1 MLARAAKVP
10 EQCGLTPIFG
20 GVRYSDYSDLIEGTL
35 GEKLVSGYIA
45 CFSAMLLNA
54 VRGIPPGERLEI
66 AFAEQLVHQGYNCI
80 AMHALQNVSTD
91 EMRLPDGRPKLANWR
106 SVPKGATPLTEIG
119 DYFAYA
125 LFQVWKDPKSLK
137 SSLCKPILDAYG
149 GEGFGA
155 ILTRSKVREIVGMGV
170 MLYAIDEARRL
181 VKKMEDQ
188 GFGAFDKAMHSIL
201 RADPKQIEA
210 AMEAEKREREEKRK
224 TKKQP
229 SASDNA
235 SGDEG

>member
-1 MLARAAKVP
+1 
-10 EQCGLTPIFG
+10 
-20 GVRYSDYSDLIEGTL
+20 
-35 GEKLVSGYIA
+35 
-45 CFSAMLLNA
+45 
-54 VRGIPPGERLEI
+54 
-66 AFAEQLVHQGYNCI
+66 
-80 AMHALQNVSTD
+80 
-91 EMRLPDGRPKLANWR
+91 MRLPDGRPKLANWR